1 MKNDANFTWKI
12 KFRFAMTETA
22 FNKEKAVF
30 TSKLDLNFR
39 KKLIKCYIWNVID
52 TVGTVYHLVMY
63 MQANKIHK
71 VF

>member
-1 MKNDANFTWKI
+1 
-12 KFRFAMTETA
+12 MTETA

-39 KKLIKCYIWNVID
+39 KKLIKYYIWNVVD